1 MPLFQSDHPLIQ
13 HKMTILRDVS
23 TSTKDFRSVLKEIT
37 FYLGYEATKE
47 LKLQTKNIKTPL
59 TPYEGSKLAESISII
74 PILRAGLGMSEPMS
88 ELIPTAAI
96 HHIGMYR
103 CKTSM
108 LPIQYYNRLPRDK
121 VSDVAFIMEPCI
133 ATSNTIHAVINI
145 LKRWGCKKIIVI
157 SAIGAKSG
165 VDRVLEE
172 HPDVSIYIGAVDEK
186 LSDSGMII
194 PGIGDAG
201 DRQFGTPNDDVP
213 NFLPVDTLSPSK
225 SDNKRK
231 R

>member
-1 MPLFQSDHPLIQ
+1 
-13 HKMTILRDVS
+13 
-23 TSTKDFRSVLKEIT
+23 
-37 FYLGYEATKE
+37 
-47 LKLQTKNIKTPL
+47 
-59 TPYEGSKLAESISII
+59 
-74 PILRAGLGMSEPMS
+74 
-88 ELIPTAAI
+88 
-96 HHIGMYR
+96 
-103 CKTSM
+103 
-108 LPIQYYNRLPRDK
+108 
-121 VSDVAFIMEPCI
+121 MEPCI

-165 VDRVLEE
+165 VDRVLQE
-172 HPDVSIYIGAVDEK
+172 HPDVSIYIGAVDEN
-186 LSDSGMII
+186 LSESGMII

-213 NFLPVDTLSPSK
+213 NFLPTDSFSPAPK

>member
-1 MPLFQSDHPLIQ
+1 
-13 HKMTILRDVS
+13 
-23 TSTKDFRSVLKEIT
+23 
-37 FYLGYEATKE
+37 
-47 LKLQTKNIKTPL
+47 
-59 TPYEGSKLAESISII
+59 
-74 PILRAGLGMSEPMS
+74 
-88 ELIPTAAI
+88 
-96 HHIGMYR
+96 
-103 CKTSM
+103 M

-201 DRQFGTPNDDVP
+201 DRQFGTPNDEVP
-213 NFLPVDTLSPSK
+213 NFLPNDTFSPAPK